1 MNDGAMPAT
10 LPVAEER
17 RTVLV
22 AAFVPLA
29 VLAAAVVIWFLGD
42 RLAPRTLDRGQFAL
56 AVVMP
61 IWFAAPV
68 VAGGWWRRLPDH
80 LVARAALLAA
90 LIIGVVGTVEIWQ
103 FVALPTNC
111 EYGPLPGAERFII
124 PAAVVGATL
133 GALIALTASLAQR
146 LLKGGISAS
155 GVAISVGASV
165 LATFLTIVA
174 GVLLLGSAHCNSPAG

>member
-1 MNDGAMPAT
+1 MPAS
-10 LPVAEER
+10 LPAVDER
-17 RTVLV
+17 RSVLV

-56 AVVMP
+56 ALVMP

-68 VAGGWWRRLPDH
+68 VAGGWWRRLSDH

-90 LIIGVVGTVEIWQ
+90 MVIGVVATVEIWQ

-124 PAAVVGATL
+124 PAGVVGLTM
-133 GALIALTASLAQR
+133 GALIALAALIARER
-146 LLKGGISAS
+146 LRRSISIGS
-155 GVAISVGASV
+155 VAVSAGASV
-165 LATFLTIVA
+165 LATFITIVA
-174 GVLLLGSAHCNSPAG
+174 AAMLLGGAHCIDSGG